1 MPDDLTTLVIAA
13 GKQSDGSL
21 YVIDLGVEANLFV
34 SWSREE
40 QIDEV
45 FQCWLL
51 RLSEEKQLPELVISV
66 TRKRAAILPLQLF
79 TFSQQFIRYEE
90 EATLQ
95 KTTIDGF
102 VKDLFLKYKK
112 RQKQRELKTTKRSFQ
127 KPILILIDNIFQLLN
142 YRRKQTG
149 DKLLMLLSNGRY
161 YGMHF
166 IIGSPVSY
174 RNLMVQIQS
183 SAAKVTTNDAERLR
197 PGAEL
202 VLTDDNLYFY
212 RSSSE
217 MNYTRLF
224 PLV

>member
-1 MPDDLTTLVIAA
+1 MPNDSTSILLAA

-21 YVIDLGVEANLFV
+21 HDVDLTTEANLFV

-45 FQCWLL
+45 LQFWIL
-51 RLSEEKQLPELVISV
+51 RLTEVQQLPELVISV
-66 TRKRAAILPLQLF
+66 TRKRAAILPLQRF
-79 TFSQQFIRYEE
+79 TFSWQFIRYEE

-112 RQKQRELKTTKRSFQ
+112 RQKQRELYSTKNILQ
-127 KPILILIDNIFQLLN
+127 KPIIILIDNIFQLLN

-149 DKLLMLLSNGRY
+149 DKLLMLLSDGRY

-174 RNLMVQIQS
+174 RNLMVQIQA
-183 SAAKVTTNDAERLR
+183 SAAKVNTNDPQRLR

-224 PLV
+224 PVI

>member
-13 GKQSDGSL
+13 GKKSDGSL
-21 YVIDLGVEANLFV
+21 YVIDLTTEANLFV

-45 FQCWLL
+45 FQLWLL
-51 RLSEEKQLPELVISV
+51 RLTEEQQLPELVISV
-66 TRKRAAILPLQLF
+66 TRKRAAILPLQRF
-79 TFSQQFIRYEE
+79 TFSRQFIRYEE
-90 EATLQ
+90 EAALQ

-102 VKDLFLKYKK
+102 VKDLFVQYKK
-112 RQKQRELKTTKRSFQ
+112 RQKQSDLITTKRVFQ

-149 DKLLMLLSNGRY
+149 EKLLTLLSGGRY

-183 SAAKVTTNDAERLR
+183 SASKITTNIPERLR

-212 RSSSE
+212 RSSTE